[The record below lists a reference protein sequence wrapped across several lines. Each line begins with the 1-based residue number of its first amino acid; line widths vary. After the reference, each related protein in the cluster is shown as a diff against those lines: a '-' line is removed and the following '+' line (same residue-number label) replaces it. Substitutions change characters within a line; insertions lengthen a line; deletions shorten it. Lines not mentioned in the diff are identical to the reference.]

1 MTIAPESHRSE
12 GWRERLLSF
21 ATITAIAALVWN
33 WASTQTRQTGEANCR
48 IHFLPASAEAQ
59 SVGPADPITVRVQFS
74 GSKAAVDAAVN
85 AVNGRVFDV
94 AVGTLGVPAEPGG
107 HEIQLGDL
115 LAQMPVVDESGAH
128 VRWVLPASASIAI
141 DAKQPSPAAK

>member
-1 MTIAPESHRSE
+1 MSTAPESPRSD

-33 WASTQTRQTGEANCR
+33 WASTQTRQTAEANCR
-48 IHFLPASAEAQ
+48 IHFLPASAETQ
-59 SVGPADPITVRVQFS
+59 SVGPADPVSVRVQFS

-94 AVGTLGVPAEPGG
+94 TVGTLGVPAESGG
-107 HEIQLGDL
+107 HEVQLGEL

-141 DAKQPSPAAK
+141 DPRPAAPKP